1 MPSPPSGGGAEPD
14 RRRAKRASPSV
25 PLVRG
30 ARTFRVARPDGAEIH
45 VEIEGRGSPAVVLC
59 DGLACDGFAWKY
71 LRPVLAEHHRVI
83 HWHYR
88 GHGQSPLPP
97 PGVAPSIPQFAEDL
111 GAVLD
116 AARVRS
122 AVIVGHSMGVQL
134 ALEFHRSH
142 GARTRGLV
150 LISGSPGHLLDTF
163 HDTTL
168 LRVALPWL
176 RQGAERFPRVA
187 AALTRVGVRS
197 GLAMEVAMSLEVN
210 ASLLRRSDLQPYFE
224 HVEKLDSRYF
234 LRVMQAAG
242 EHGAE
247 DHLPVVDV
255 PTLVVAGDRD
265 RFTPTWLSRRMALE
279 IPSAELFLVRGGSHT
294 ALLERPEEVNRA
306 VLDFLHRRVPPRR
319 RP

>member
-1 MPSPPSGGGAEPD
+1 MPSPPSG
-14 RRRAKRASPSV
+14 
-25 PLVRG
+25 
-30 ARTFRVARPDGAEIH
+30 RTFRVARPDGAEIH
-45 VEIEGRGSPAVVLC
+45 VEIEGKGRSTLVLC

-71 LRPVLAEHHRVI
+71 LLPVLAEHHRVV

-97 PGVAPSIPQFAEDL
+97 PGLAPSIPQFAEDL
-111 GAVLD
+111 AAVLD
-116 AARVRS
+116 AARVRN

-134 ALEFHRSH
+134 ALEFHRLH
-142 GARTRGLV
+142 PGQTRALV
-150 LISGSPGHLLDTF
+150 LVSGSPGHPLDTF

-168 LRVALPWL
+168 LRRALPSL
-176 RQGAERFPRVA
+176 RKGAERFPRMA

-197 GLAMEVAMSLEVN
+197 GLAMEVAMSTEVN
-210 ASLLRRSDLQPYFE
+210 ASLLRRADLQPYFE
-224 HVEKLDSRYF
+224 HVERMDPRYF
-234 LRVMQAAG
+234 LRSMQAAA

-247 DHLPVVDV
+247 DHLSAVDV
-255 PTLVVAGDRD
+255 PTLIVAGDRD

-306 VLDFLHRRVPPRR
+306 VLDFLHRRVTPARR
-319 RP
+319 RG

>member
-1 MPSPPSGGGAEPD
+1 MPSP
-14 RRRAKRASPSV
+14 AKGS
-25 PLVRG
+25 
-30 ARTFRVARPDGAEIH
+30 RTFRVARPDGAELH
-45 VEIEGRGSPAVVLC
+45 VEVEGSGRPAVVLC

-71 LRPVLAEHHRVI
+71 LRPVLAEHHRVV

-97 PGVAPSIPQFAEDL
+97 PGVPPSVPQFADDL
-111 GAVLD
+111 AAVLD
-116 AARVRS
+116 AARLRS
-122 AVIVGHSMGVQL
+122 AVVVGHSMGVQL
-134 ALEFHRSH
+134 ALEFHRLH
-142 GARTRGLV
+142 PARTLGLV
-150 LISGSPGHLLDTF
+150 LISGSPGHPLDTF

-168 LRVALPWL
+168 LRRALPSL
-176 RQGAERFPRVA
+176 RRSAERFPWLA
-187 AALTRVGVRS
+187 ATLTRVGVRS

-210 ASLLRRSDLQPYFE
+210 ASLLRRADLLPYFE
-224 HVEKLDSRYF
+224 HVERMEPRYF
-234 LRVMQAAG
+234 LRAMQAAA

-247 DHLPVVDV
+247 DHLPAVDA

-306 VLDFLHRRVPPRR
+306 VLDFLRRRVASRR
-319 RP
+319 RRSSP

>member
-1 MPSPPSGGGAEPD
+1 MPSPNSG
-14 RRRAKRASPSV
+14 
-25 PLVRG
+25 
-30 ARTFRVARPDGAEIH
+30 RTFRVARPDGAEIH
-45 VEIEGRGSPAVVLC
+45 VEIEGKGRSTLVLC

-71 LRPVLAEHHRVI
+71 LLPALTEHHRVV

-88 GHGQSPLPP
+88 GHGRSPLPP

-111 GAVLD
+111 AAVLE

-122 AVIVGHSMGVQL
+122 AVVAGHSMGVQL
-134 ALEFHRSH
+134 ALEFHRLH
-142 GARTRGLV
+142 PGRTRALV
-150 LISGSPGHLLDTF
+150 LISGSPGHPLDTF

-168 LRVALPWL
+168 LRRALPSL
-176 RQGAERFPRVA
+176 RKGAERFPRVA

-197 GLAMEVAMSLEVN
+197 GLAMEVAMSTEVN
-210 ASLLRRSDLQPYFE
+210 ASLLRRADLQPYFE
-224 HVEKLDSRYF
+224 HVERMDPRYF
-234 LRVMQAAG
+234 LRSMQAAA

-247 DHLPVVDV
+247 DHLSAVDV
-255 PTLVVAGDRD
+255 PTLIVAGDRD

-306 VLDFLHRRVPPRR
+306 VLDFLHRRVTPARR
-319 RP
+319 RGRS

>member
-1 MPSPPSGGGAEPD
+1 MPSP
-14 RRRAKRASPSV
+14 AKGS
-25 PLVRG
+25 
-30 ARTFRVARPDGAEIH
+30 RTFRVSRPDGAELH
-45 VEIEGRGSPAVVLC
+45 VEVEGSGRPAVVLC

-71 LRPVLAEHHRVI
+71 LRPVLAEHHRVV

-97 PGVAPSIPQFAEDL
+97 PGVPPSIPQFAEDL
-111 GAVLD
+111 AAVLD
-116 AARVRS
+116 AARLRS
-122 AVIVGHSMGVQL
+122 AVVVGHSMGVQL
-134 ALEFHRSH
+134 GLEFHRRH
-142 GARTRGLV
+142 PARTLGLV
-150 LISGSPGHLLDTF
+150 LISGSPGHPLDTF

-168 LRVALPWL
+168 LRLALPSL
-176 RQGAERFPRVA
+176 RKGAERFPRLA
-187 AALTRVGVRS
+187 ATLTRVGVRT

-210 ASLLRRSDLQPYFE
+210 ASLLRRGDLVPYFE
-224 HVEKLDSRYF
+224 HVERMDTRYF
-234 LRVMQAAG
+234 LRAMQAAS

-247 DHLPVVDV
+247 DHLPAVDV

-306 VLDFLHRRVPPRR
+306 VLDFLRRRVPSRR
-319 RP
+319 RPTRS

>member
-1 MPSPPSGGGAEPD
+1 MPSPPSG
-14 RRRAKRASPSV
+14 
-25 PLVRG
+25 
-30 ARTFRVARPDGAEIH
+30 RTIRVARPDGAEIH
-45 VEIEGRGSPAVVLC
+45 EEIEGKGRSTLVLC

-71 LRPVLAEHHRVI
+71 LLPVLAEHHRVV

-97 PGVAPSIPQFAEDL
+97 PGVAPSIPQFVEDL
-111 GAVLD
+111 AAVLD
-116 AARVRS
+116 GARVRN

-134 ALEFHRSH
+134 ALEFHRLH
-142 GARTRGLV
+142 PGQTRALV
-150 LISGSPGHLLDTF
+150 LVSGSPGHPLDTF

-168 LRVALPWL
+168 LRRALPSL
-176 RQGAERFPRVA
+176 RKGAERFPRMA

-197 GLAMEVAMSLEVN
+197 GLAMEVAMSTEVN
-210 ASLLRRSDLQPYFE
+210 ASLLRRADLQPYFE
-224 HVEKLDSRYF
+224 HVERMDPRYF
-234 LRVMQAAG
+234 LRSMQAAA

-247 DHLPVVDV
+247 DHLSAVDV
-255 PTLVVAGDRD
+255 PTLIVAGDRD

-306 VLDFLHRRVPPRR
+306 VLDFLHRRATPARR
-319 RP
+319 RG

>member
-1 MPSPPSGGGAEPD
+1 MPSPSG
-14 RRRAKRASPSV
+14 
-25 PLVRG
+25 
-30 ARTFRVARPDGAEIH
+30 RTFFVARPDGAEIH
-45 VEIEGRGSPAVVLC
+45 VEIEGKGRSTLVLC

-71 LRPVLAEHHRVI
+71 LLPVLAEHHRVI

-88 GHGQSPLPP
+88 GHGRSPLPP

-111 GAVLD
+111 AAVLD
-116 AARVRS
+116 AARVKS

-134 ALEFHRSH
+134 ALEFHRLH
-142 GARTRGLV
+142 PGRTRGLV
-150 LISGSPGHLLDTF
+150 LVSGSPGHPLDTF

-168 LRVALPWL
+168 LRRALPSL
-176 RQGAERFPRVA
+176 RKGAERFPRVA

-197 GLAMEVAMSLEVN
+197 GLAMEVAMSTEVN
-210 ASLLRRSDLQPYFE
+210 ASLLRRADLQPYFE
-224 HVEKLDSRYF
+224 HVERMDPRYF
-234 LRVMQAAG
+234 LRSMQAAA

-247 DHLPVVDV
+247 DHLSAVDV
-255 PTLVVAGDRD
+255 PTLIVAGDRD

-306 VLDFLHRRVPPRR
+306 VLDFLHRRVTPARR
-319 RP
+319 GGRS